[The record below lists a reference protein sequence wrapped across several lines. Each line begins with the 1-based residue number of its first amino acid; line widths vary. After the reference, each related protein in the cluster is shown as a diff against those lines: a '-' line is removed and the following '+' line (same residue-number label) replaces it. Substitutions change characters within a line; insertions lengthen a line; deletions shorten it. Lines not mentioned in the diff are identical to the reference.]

1 MLNRKI
7 RSVLSLIVVVALVLL
22 SEFFLPASRALAAS
36 SGKIMD
42 TAPEHVEYT
51 RVIRLSNGT
60 LLAAANY
67 FYATNNSVIRFYKS
81 TNDGGSFSLLSEFRD
96 TADSSLV
103 IGAETIFEYPNGT
116 VLLSYIAWNA
126 ANELDGEKLK
136 VWKSTNGGV
145 SWTFQAQLE
154 DMSTWQWEPEFGISS
169 DGKLQIYYSFT
180 PFKASNSIGSQVI
193 ARRESSD
200 GGATWSSRFTA
211 VGDSTHNMGMPR
223 VVKVGS
229 TYYMAFEYYEDS
241 TSVHVV
247 ASNDGKTWPCCGK
260 AMQLPAPGGWMHSAP
275 VLTYANGVLIG
286 MGKEYLSQNSYSYH
300 PQNGNVLLYSKDGGN
315 TWNQMATPFTIQYPG
330 DDHDNWSSALLPVS
344 NNSQLLLISP
354 TSPTGRPRDVQYNTA
369 PITMRITS
377 RLSSKVVDVSQQSTS
392 DAGNV
397 DQWTWNGGTN
407 QQWSFV
413 DAGIGGGYVN
423 IVNFNSGKCLDVSQ
437 NSTADGANVDQWT
450 CNGGQNQQWQWVAH
464 GNYFQLIGRQSGKCL
479 DVSQNSTADGA
490 NLDIWTCN
498 NGQNQDW
505 TRQ

>member
-1 MLNRKI
+1 MLNRTF
-7 RSVLSLIVVVALVLL
+7 RLLLSLVIVVIVLIP
-22 SEFFLPASRALAAS
+22 EFFMPASRVLAAG

-60 LLAAANY
+60 LLAAADY
-67 FYATNNSVIRFYKS
+67 FYATNNAVIRFYKS
-81 TNDGGSFSLLSEFRD
+81 TDDGGSFSLLSEFRD

-103 IGAETIFEYPNGT
+103 IGTETIFEYPNGT
-116 VLLSYIAWNA
+116 VLMAYIAWNA

-145 SWTFQAQLE
+145 SWTFLAQLE
-154 DMSTWQWEPEFGISS
+154 DMSTWQWEPEFALSS

-180 PFKASNSIGSQVI
+180 PFKASNSINSQVI

-241 TSVHVV
+241 TAVHVV
-247 ASNDGKTWPCCGK
+247 ASADGKTWPCCGK
-260 AMQLPAPGGWMHSAP
+260 AMQIPAPGGWMHSAP
-275 VLTYANGVLIG
+275 VLTYANGALIG

-315 TWNQMATPFTIQYPG
+315 TWSQMATPFTIQYPG

-354 TSPTGRPRDVQYNTA
+354 TSPTGRPRDVRYDTA
-369 PITMRITS
+369 PITMRMTS
-377 RLSSKVVDVSQQSTS
+377 RLSGKVVDVSQQSTS
-392 DAGNV
+392 DGGNV
-397 DQWTWNGGTN
+397 DQWTWNGGQN

-413 DAGIGGGYVN
+413 DAGVGSGYLN

-437 NSTADGANVDQWT
+437 QSTADGANVDQWT

-464 GNYFQLIGRQSGKCL
+464 GSYFQLIGRQSGKCL
-479 DVSQNSTADGA
+479 DVYQSSTADGA

-498 NGQNQDW
+498 GGQNQDW